1 VRSAAR
7 IATRVEAIEVF
18 AQSLVA
24 GDVVGLEATSGSD
37 RIVSILQRHGVRVV
51 VANTRRLR
59 SITEAKAKTDRL
71 DARALARLLVS
82 GLLDEVWT
90 PDERSRTLR
99 RLTGRRERVVR
110 TRTRAKN
117 EVHGVLG
124 RNLCDRPPVVHL
136 FSKAGRRWLAALELP
151 LDERLTLDGCLR
163 QIDFLDS
170 EIASLDAVIASQAL
184 AWPEVLRL
192 MTVPGVNVQTA
203 ATFMASVGDIRRF
216 SSPRQLV
223 SYLGLDPRVRQSGNA
238 AARHGRISKA
248 GASEPRHMLGEVAWK
263 VARTPGPLRA
273 FFERVRA
280 RRGPQIAAT
289 ATARKLVVLFWHLLT
304 REQDYAFGRPAM
316 TRNKIRR
323 LELLA
328 GAPPQKGRHG
338 IAGGKS
344 KAVFDA
350 ERELSRQAEA
360 AYRRLVSDWRSAGP
374 AKVGAGA
381 VAEVQGGRQA
391 VPQAPR
397 RGGRSRREHGGE
409 GMSVAARLPRVRRRG
424 RRAVLAA
431 VAVAAIAVVAWLLL
445 GSGDGSG
452 TKASNDTVPL
462 GSAAVER
469 RDLVAREDVD
479 GTLGFSDATA
489 AAAPAAGTI
498 TRLRD
503 EGDTVALGRSLM
515 SIDAEATAWVL
526 YGTIPIYR
534 DLGPGV
540 ADGRE
545 VRQLERNLEAL
556 GYDTGITTGEPLA
569 LTPPDRGAR
578 PAQRSQG

>member
-1 VRSAAR
+1 VRGFGLDVHRDFCEVAIATDGVVRSAGRVAS
-7 IATRVEAIEVF
+7 RVEAIEVF

-24 GDVVGLEATSGSD
+24 GDVVALEATSGSD

-51 VANTRRLR
+51 VANTRKLR

-71 DARALARLLVS
+71 DARTLARLLVS

-99 RLTGRRERVVR
+99 RLTNRRERVVR
-110 TRTRAKN
+110 ARTRAKN

-151 LDERLTLDGCLR
+151 VDERLTIDGCLR
-163 QIDFLDS
+163 QIDFLDA
-170 EIASLDAVIASQAL
+170 EVAALDAVIAREAL

-203 ATFMASVGDIRRF
+203 ASFMAAVGDIRRF

-223 SYLGLDPRVRQSGNA
+223 SYLGLDPRVRQSGNSG
-238 AARHGRISKA
+238 ARHGRISKA

-316 TRNKIRR
+316 TRNKIRQ

-328 GAPPQKGRHG
+328 GAPRQKGRKG
-338 IAGGKS
+338 VAGNKS
-344 KAVFDA
+344 NAVFEA
-350 ERELSRQAEA
+350 ERELSSQAEA
-360 AYRRLVSDWRSAGP
+360 AYRRLVSDWQASGP
-374 AKVGAGA
+374 AKAGAGA
-381 VAEVQGGRQA
+381 TPGRASQR
-391 VPQAPR
+391 PSK
-397 RGGRSRREHGGE
+397 GK
-409 GMSVAARLPRVRRRG
+409 AARQTPKPQGLRFASSVTRTQRPPSHD
-424 RRAVLAA
+424 RAA
-431 VAVAAIAVVAWLLL
+431 
-445 GSGDGSG
+445 
-452 TKASNDTVPL
+452 
-462 GSAAVER
+462 
-469 RDLVAREDVD
+469 
-479 GTLGFSDATA
+479 DAT
-489 AAAPAAGTI
+489 
-498 TRLRD
+498 
-503 EGDTVALGRSLM
+503 
-515 SIDAEATAWVL
+515 
-526 YGTIPIYR
+526 
-534 DLGPGV
+534 
-540 ADGRE
+540 
-545 VRQLERNLEAL
+545 
-556 GYDTGITTGEPLA
+556 
-569 LTPPDRGAR
+569 
-578 PAQRSQG
+578 